1 MKYDVWSSLILVGL
15 PSLQYH
21 ASTSPPTASWL
32 DMALFQIV
40 VEHWRVLTS
49 AWSCLMS
56 FVCKL
61 MTHIMCDTINSESM
75 SLFCSAIGQVDK
87 SRVVIGL
94 CYSYS
99 TVNPKY
105 QHPTLTN
112 SISYFCQSDSTVQ
125 YCIVTQSQY
134 FVSIMMLAHWILSSP
149 GITRI
154 MHIVK
159 APTLLIHIK

>member
-87 SRVVIGL
+87 SRVVIL
-94 CYSYS
+94 IFHYCQPKIS
-99 TVNPKY
+99 TSNTHKFNLIFLPIW
-105 QHPTLTN
+105 QHSAILHCDPVPIFCFYYDACTLDTE
-112 SISYFCQSDSTVQ
+112 
-125 YCIVTQSQY
+125 
-134 FVSIMMLAHWILSSP
+134 L
-149 GITRI
+149 TRDN
-154 MHIVK
+154 
-159 APTLLIHIK
+159 